1 MVGSSAGVANLIV
14 VGGAMS
20 VAAHSRAAVVVAAD
34 KSLVAILTDY
44 CFAEDKSK
52 GIVVDGLTAVLVH
65 TMVAVAIRACC
76 MLLVVGKLAD
86 CDSEVEAY

>member
-34 KSLVAILTDY
+34 KSLVAILTDD

-65 TMVAVAIRACC
+65 TMVAVAIGASPG
-76 MLLVVGKLAD
+76 LLYASGCWKTR
-86 CDSEVEAY
+86 

>member
-34 KSLVAILTDY
+34 KSLVAILTDD
-44 CFAEDKSK
+44 CFAEDKS
-52 GIVVDGLTAVLVH
+52 
-65 TMVAVAIRACC
+65 
-76 MLLVVGKLAD
+76 
-86 CDSEVEAY
+86 